1 MFDQNERKNIN
12 TVIPTYLDNMANID
26 TKEPN
31 IIVMHELHC
40 DFTASIFETMKV
52 HNTLHRLPELFRDYE
67 LFIEDMRRKYST
79 TQDYG
84 YPIRS
89 PYEKSQGVPFPDY
102 NEKALERL
110 KKRKEEFELNSFDL

>member
-12 TVIPTYLDNMANID
+12 TVLPTYLDNMANIT
-26 TKEPN
+26 TKEHN
-31 IIVMHELHC
+31 ITVMHELHC
-40 DFTASIFETMKV
+40 DFTASLFEIMRTY
-52 HNTLHRLPELFRDYE
+52 NTLYRLPELLRDYE

-89 PYEKSQGVPFPDY
+89 PHEKLRGIAFPDF
-102 NEKALERL
+102 NEKAIERL
-110 KKRKEEFELNSFDL
+110 KKRNEEFELNSFDF

>member
-1 MFDQNERKNIN
+1 MFDPNERKNIN
-12 TVIPTYLDNMANID
+12 TALPAYLDEMVNID
-26 TKEPN
+26 PREPN
-31 IIVMHELHC
+31 ISVMHEFHC
-40 DFTASIFETMKV
+40 DFTASIFETMKT
-52 HNTLHRLPELFRDYE
+52 HNTMHRLTELFRDYE

-89 PYEKSQGVPFPDY
+89 PYEKLRGVAFPDF

-110 KKRKEEFELNSFDL
+110 KKRKEEFEVSSFDL